1 MTLPIGVLALQG
13 DFREHAAALA
23 RIGVD
28 SLKVRTVQELNSVSG
43 LIIPGGESTVMHKL
57 SVTYGLFE
65 PIRQKIQAGLPVF
78 GTCAGLIMLSDT
90 IIDGI
95 VGQET
100 FGGLDIE
107 VKRNAFGHQTDSFE
121 IDLNFAGIND
131 GPVHAAF
138 IRAPLI
144 TQVGPK
150 VRVVARLPVDGSN
163 HSSGVVGVQQDN
175 LLGISFHPEVTGEDR
190 IHRLFAKLALA

>member
-13 DFREHAAALA
+13 DFREHAAALD
-23 RIGVD
+23 RIGVS
-28 SLKVRTVQELNSVSG
+28 SLKVRTVQELDSVSG

-57 SVTYGLFE
+57 SVAYGLFQ
-65 PIRQKIQAGLPVF
+65 PIKAKIAGGLPVF
-78 GTCAGLIMLSDT
+78 GTCAGLIMLSDE

-95 VGQET
+95 AGQET
-100 FGGLDIE
+100 FGGLD
-107 VKRNAFGHQTDSFE
+107 VTVQRNAFGHQLESFE
-121 IDLNFAGIND
+121 VDLDFRGIDD

-144 TQVGPK
+144 TRVGAK
-150 VRVVARLPVDGSN
+150 TTVVAQLEDG
-163 HSSGVVGVQQDN
+163 GVVGVQQEN

-190 IHRLFAKLALA
+190 IHQLFAKLVKG